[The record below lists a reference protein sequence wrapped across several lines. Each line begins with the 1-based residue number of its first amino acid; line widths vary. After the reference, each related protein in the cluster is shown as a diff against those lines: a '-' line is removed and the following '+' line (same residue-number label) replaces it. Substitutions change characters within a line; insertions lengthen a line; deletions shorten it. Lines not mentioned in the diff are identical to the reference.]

1 MKLIF
6 AIAVYLIIG
15 LVLGWGLLM
24 AARGNWWFLV
34 AGALAY
40 LIAFSRIGCLPG
52 KSH

>member
-1 MKLIF
+1 MKLIL

-15 LVLGWGLLM
+15 LALGWGLLL
-24 AARGNWWFLV
+24 AAKGNWWFLV

-40 LIAFSRIGCLPG
+40 VIALAKFGCLPG